1 MAGGG
6 ERAGANGPE
15 VVGAREPTGR
25 TRAGRTRGPIGGVPG
40 GDPRAGNFGISLK
53 ALRFSLMC
61 EKMGHRNFRLRG
73 ARGGGGGKIEFSLK
87 VFVFFGPKI
96 FLIKIKKKRALR
108 ARVSAREIFFSK
120 IFEKLKIFFK
130 KII

>member
-40 GDPRAGNFGISLK
+40 GS
-53 ALRFSLMC
+53 
-61 EKMGHRNFRLRG
+61 
-73 ARGGGGGKIEFSLK
+73 RGGILERVILEFL
-87 VFVFFGPKI
+87 
-96 FLIKIKKKRALR
+96 
-108 ARVSAREIFFSK
+108 
-120 IFEKLKIFFK
+120 
-130 KII
+130 